1 MGEAFLWGGAAASS
15 LLAGACVAYLFRLR
29 MSLVSLIL
37 ALGAGLLIGSV
48 SFSLVE
54 DAVDEGDLGTVAIAL
69 LVGAMVF
76 VAGDWYLDRRGAEGR
91 KDPDGSSQAEG
102 SAYAILLGSVL
113 DGIPES
119 LVLGLTVLEGSVG
132 VPLLV
137 AVTLSNLPEG
147 MASSAGMRAAGWSF
161 GHVAKLWSAVVV
173 ASALASAI
181 GYVALDGASG
191 NTVAFVNAFAA
202 GALLAM
208 IADTMLPEAYAQE
221 RSLTGLFVVAGFAA
235 SVALDQL

>member
-15 LLAGACVAYLFRLR
+15 LLVGACIAYLFKLR
-29 MSLVSLIL
+29 MQLVALVL
-37 ALGAGLLIGSV
+37 ALGAGLLLGSV

-54 DAVDEGDLGTVAIAL
+54 EALDRGDLNAVAVGL
-69 LVGAMVF
+69 LLGAVVF
-76 VAGDWYLDRRGAEGR
+76 VGGDWLLDRRGADGR
-91 KDPDGSSQAEG
+91 KAPGGAPQAEG
-102 SAYAILLGSVL
+102 SADAILLGSVL

-119 LVLGLTVLEGSVG
+119 LVLGLTVLEGGVG
-132 VPLLV
+132 VSLLV

-147 MASSAGMRAAGWSF
+147 MASSAGMRAAGWAF
-161 GHVAKLWSAVVV
+161 GRVAGLWSVVV
-173 ASALASAI
+173 VVSALSAAI
-181 GYVALDGASG
+181 GYVALDGAPG
-191 NTVAFVNAFAA
+191 NVVAFVDAFAA

-208 IADTMLPEAYAQE
+208 IADTMLPEAYEEE